1 MQQRAQQQQKAP
13 DQDQTR
19 ERWEALVAKRLAE
32 DVPEQQVVQ
41 ELVSK
46 GADIHLARDFVRRIA
61 EKGPEPKSE
70 PQVKEAAA
78 TARLGLPIDVTI
90 GLVLAAAGLIVTL
103 LLYVMDTRSAGVYA
117 GYVALAIGLV
127 LVGRRAFM
135 MRS

>member
-1 MQQRAQQQQKAP
+1 MQQRAQQQQKAQG
-13 DQDQTR
+13 QDQTR

-61 EKGPEPKSE
+61 ETTPEPKSQ
-70 PQVKEAAA
+70 PQIKEAAA
-78 TARLGLPIDVTI
+78 PSKLALPMDVTI
-90 GLVLAAAGLIVTL
+90 GVVLAAAGLIVTL
-103 LLYVMDTRSAGVYA
+103 LLYIMDTRSAGVYA
-117 GYVALAIGLV
+117 GYVALAIGLI
-127 LVGRRAFM
+127 LVGRRAFT

>member
-19 ERWEALVAKRLAE
+19 ERWEALVAKRLSE

-61 EKGPEPKSE
+61 ENAPEPKSQL
-70 PQVKEAAA
+70 QVKEAAA
-78 TARLGLPIDVTI
+78 TARLALPVDVTV

-103 LLYVMDTRSAGVYA
+103 LLYIMNTRSAGVYA
-117 GYVALAIGLV
+117 GYVAMAIGLV
-127 LVGRRAFM
+127 LVGRRAFT